1 MQLNIW
7 KFKNSSIISLCAVV
21 ALASVIGSQSEA
33 MVVNNQKH
41 VIERHLIT
49 FPEFSPRASS
59 DCNLSAAA
67 YASAI
72 VALNDARRV
81 ADEAYRRWYECEMQG
96 GEGGNGPRGI
106 TANSLDSEIPPA
118 ELSVLVDTPSE
129 R

>member
-7 KFKNSSIISLCAVV
+7 KFKNRSIISLIAVV
-21 ALASVIGSQSEA
+21 ALALMIVTQSEA
-33 MVVNNQKH
+33 VVVNNQKH
-41 VIERHLIT
+41 VIEKHHIT
-49 FPEFSPRASS
+49 FPEFSPTASS

-96 GEGGNGPRGI
+96 GGGGNGPRGST
-106 TANSLDSEIPPA
+106 TAPLDTEIPPP
-118 ELSVLVDTPSE
+118 ELSVLVDAIGD